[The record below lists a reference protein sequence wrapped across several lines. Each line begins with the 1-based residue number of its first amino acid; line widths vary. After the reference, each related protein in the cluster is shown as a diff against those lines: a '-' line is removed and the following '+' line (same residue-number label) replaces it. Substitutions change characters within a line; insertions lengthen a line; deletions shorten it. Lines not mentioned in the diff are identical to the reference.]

1 MQFHLTASVL
11 NFSHLNWC
19 NQVLTFALP
28 RQDWSRVLSIKR
40 LHEEVYICSKDAYK
54 CVLWVSVLRYH
65 LCKTPAYLPVVCDKH
80 RRTGQVGTDKKV
92 AGIWQSSLA
101 WTQKHGQADASNGS
115 LLLEE
120 TTSLQAPR
128 NQLCF
133 TFFFFLYFLLGSECL
148 KSKYVQRRRH
158 HEVLAGYTDLEN
170 CF

>member
-54 CVLWVSVLRYH
+54 CVLWVCVLRYH

-80 RRTGQVGTDKKV
+80 RRTDHAGTDKKV

-101 WTQKHGQADASNGS
+101 WTQKHGQAHFSWRKPHLCKHRETNCASLSFSSSISCWGASVWRVNMYKGVVITKC
-115 LLLEE
+115 LLV
-120 TTSLQAPR
+120 TQI
-128 NQLCF
+128 
-133 TFFFFLYFLLGSECL
+133 
-148 KSKYVQRRRH
+148 
-158 HEVLAGYTDLEN
+158 
-170 CF
+170 